1 MRGRGAHLSSS
12 KQLILADKK
21 SVNFLL
27 RTEKKST
34 LKYIYFIKQLLAIML
49 QWWRINFLF
58 LQIIA
63 EV

>member
-1 MRGRGAHLSSS
+1 MRGAHLSSS

-27 RTEKKST
+27 RTEKKKST